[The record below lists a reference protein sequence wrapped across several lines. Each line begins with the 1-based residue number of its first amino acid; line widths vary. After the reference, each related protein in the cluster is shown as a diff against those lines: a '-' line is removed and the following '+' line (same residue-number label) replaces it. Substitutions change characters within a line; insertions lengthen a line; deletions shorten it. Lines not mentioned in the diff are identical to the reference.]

1 MDELSQQE
9 KSIDQFLR
17 KGNQD
22 AAVKALFDLIV
33 VFAKKKDFLKAENL
47 RERLFEIAPM
57 ALTEIT
63 KSAEIIEEEKSSTID
78 ENHRET
84 WSELYETLE
93 TEEANALYLAMK
105 EITYRE
111 GQAVFSVG
119 DRDNNLY
126 FVDRGECRLAYT
138 RDNEEILV
146 KTLGP
151 GDLTGEDTFFSTTAF
166 RTVSLMV
173 DSQAKL
179 HYIERG
185 NLDSWQET
193 LPGIETKLYE
203 TCRKSGLVP
212 EVLEKKGLD
221 RRIQKRL
228 KLSGRVS
235 IQLKNTSGGPIGK
248 AFIGKLL
255 NISAEGLS
263 FSFKI
268 SKKETARKL
277 LGVRLNMKF
286 TLSRAGTPQEIDQDG
301 TLVGIGYPV
310 LADNTFH
317 IRVDTPFDNSPTAK
331 VAA

>member
-1 MDELSQQE
+1 MAEFSQQE
-9 KSIDQFLR
+9 KSIDQYLR
-17 KGNQD
+17 EGNQD

-47 RERLFEIAPM
+47 RDRLFEVAPM

-63 KSAEIIEEEKSSTID
+63 KSGKIIEEEKSSSID
-78 ENHRET
+78 EDHQET

-105 EITYRE
+105 ESTHSE

-126 FVDRGECRLAYT
+126 FVDTGECKLVYT
-138 RDNEEILV
+138 QEDEEILI

-173 DSQAKL
+173 DSRAKL

-185 NLDSWQET
+185 ILDSWQET
-193 LPGIETKLYE
+193 FPSIETKLYE
-203 TCRKSGLVP
+203 YCRKSGLVP

-221 RRIQKRL
+221 RRIQERL

-235 IQLKNTSGGPIGK
+235 IQLKNASGGPIGK
-248 AFIGKLL
+248 PFIGKLL
-255 NISAEGLS
+255 NISVEGLS

-286 TLSRAGTPQEIDQDG
+286 ALAGAVTPQEIDQNG
-301 TLVGIGYPV
+301 MLVGIGYPV
-310 LADNTFH
+310 LADNSFH
-317 IRVDTPFDNSPTAK
+317 VRVDESFDNRLIEK
-331 VAA
+331 VGA